1 MTSLGSI
8 PTWFVITVF
17 AIIFPELSN
26 IVDLKFYLS
35 ISSFFSIFL
44 KLPIYMA
51 FEEKIIDIIKNTKK
65 IKATLLNEMI
75 KLDLGFW
82 YENSL
87 SYSSKTKLELLLFFG
102 IFN

>member
-1 MTSLGSI
+1 
-8 PTWFVITVF
+8 
-17 AIIFPELSN
+17 
-26 IVDLKFYLS
+26 
-35 ISSFFSIFL
+35 
-44 KLPIYMA
+44 MA